1 MRSNKTQIAPFFRKK
16 KITLILVERL
26 EILVALV
33 PKDQK
38 MDFFNNKLYFMVPWY
53 FKVFFLQ
60 LILNENLKNFFG

>member
-38 MDFFNNKLYFMVPWY
+38 MDFF
-53 FKVFFLQ
+53 Q
-60 LILNENLKNFFG
+60 